1 MSINK
6 TKIIVWSS
14 IIIGAGIFVNWIL
27 KTIKEIKNFKID
39 FKKINVNSFS
49 IQKIDFNAYYDY
61 KNNSNIDIN
70 LSSQKYEVYVND
82 IYINTFRNDAENTLL
97 ANSTSPLGFNCKID
111 FIEQDKK
118 LRNIYYTLATNPKK
132 VKLKVVMKFIVRLGI
147 IKVPYQYT
155 WNTDFAEILGWYT
168 NFYKKK

>member
-14 IIIGAGIFVNWIL
+14 IIIGTGIFVNWIL

-61 KNNSNIDIN
+61 TNNSNIDIN
-70 LSSQKYEVYVND
+70 LSK
-82 IYINTFRNDAENTLL
+82 IRRL
-97 ANSTSPLGFNCKID
+97 CKRY
-111 FIEQDKK
+111 
-118 LRNIYYTLATNPKK
+118 LY
-132 VKLKVVMKFIVRLGI
+132 
-147 IKVPYQYT
+147 
-155 WNTDFAEILGWYT
+155 
-168 NFYKKK
+168 